1 MSEIEANVFTVDIHG
16 EVDVH
21 PAVDFVAGVF
31 GGCAGVLAGHPLD
44 TIKVRLQDANLGA
57 IYRNPLNTF
66 IRIAK
71 EEGPQGFYKGMA
83 SPIVGVAVINSLL
96 FGVYGWALRHIEKSP
111 RGTDPSLRS
120 IYLAGS
126 VSGFV
131 NSFVACPM
139 ELVKIRL
146 QNQVANSGYPLYRGP
161 VDCIRQIYQRAGI
174 GGFYR
179 AMHCTMWRETPSYGA
194 YFASYEL
201 LCRKLVPA
209 GTPTNVPTPALLV
222 AGGLAGVVAW
232 LVTYPFDVVKTRLQ
246 SVQQDFNPQYRGMAD
261 CFVKT
266 YGREGIRVFFSGMSA
281 TAIRA
286 FPTNAATF
294 YTVVWV
300 RNHMLNSAPNKQKV

>member
-1 MSEIEANVFTVDIHG
+1 
-16 EVDVH
+16 
-21 PAVDFVAGVF
+21 
-31 GGCAGVLAGHPLD
+31 
-44 TIKVRLQDANLGA
+44 
-57 IYRNPLNTF
+57 
-66 IRIAK
+66 
-71 EEGPQGFYKGMA
+71 MA
-83 SPIVGVAVINSLL
+83 SPIVGVLVINSIWLG
-96 FGVYGWALRHIEKSP
+96 FTAYRKIAKRNGSVAQK
-111 RGTDPSLRS
+111 

-126 VSGFV
+126 VSGFF

-139 ELVKIRL
+139 ELDQIAESSCQLWIPIIRRTC
-146 QNQVANSGYPLYRGP
+146 GLYSTNIP
-161 VDCIRQIYQRAGI
+161 TQHAGI
-174 GGFYR
+174 AGFYR
-179 AMHCTMWRETPSYGA
+179 AMHCTMWRETPSYGV

-232 LVTYPFDVVKTRLQ
+232 LVTYPFDVVKTGLQ

-266 YGREGIRVFFSGMSA
+266 YRREGIRVFFSGMSA
-281 TAIRA
+281 TAIRG

-300 RNHMLNSAPNKQKV
+300 RNHMHNSAPTSKGCDV